1 MRIIGG
7 EYRNRVIKA
16 PKGQDVRPTGERVR
30 EAIFNI
36 LYAQMDFDDLVVA
49 DICCGTGA
57 LGLEALSRGAK
68 FCTFVDLDVKPVTE
82 NLRYFDVPSDRFKL
96 FRSLGQKV
104 RFSKPADLIFVDPP
118 YYNGIAEEVMKNAD
132 NVGKEGTLWIV
143 EVERKHDLEINEAK
157 FELIDNR
164 KYGHSKIFILKQK

>member
-7 EYRNRVIKA
+7 EYRNRIIKA

-36 LYAQMDFDDLVVA
+36 LYAQMDFEELTVA

-57 LGLEALSRGAK
+57 LGLEALSRGAQ

-82 NLRYFDVPSDRFKL
+82 NLRYFDVDSDRFKL
-96 FRSLGQKV
+96 IRSLGQKV
-104 RFSKPADLIFVDPP
+104 KLQKTADLVFVDPP
-118 YYNGIAEEVMKNAD
+118 YYNGIAEEIMKNAS
-132 NVGKEGTLWIV
+132 NVGKQGALWIV
-143 EVERKHDLEINEAK
+143 EVESKHELEINEAK
-157 FELIDNR
+157 FELVETR
-164 KYGHSKIFILKQK
+164 KYGHSRIYILRQK